1 MEFADADAKIS
12 AELEQLREREASLQ
26 AELSE
31 LSATIASLET
41 ERGACSAVQCWA
53 GLCVFRR

>member
-26 AELSE
+26 AKYAELSRTKLSLLEE
-31 LSATIASLET
+31 L
-41 ERGACSAVQCWA
+41 GQHK
-53 GLCVFRR
+53 